1 LAKYVKE
8 KVMDIES
15 LLSKIKS
22 YNPEANL
29 EVVKNAYQCAL
40 KAHQGQK
47 RASGEDYIVHP
58 LAVASLLA
66 DLKLSS
72 TTIAAGLLHDVADD
86 TEYKLPAIKKE
97 FGTEIAFLVDGVSKL
112 GKIKYRGAERQ
123 VENLRKLFLAM
134 AKDIRVAL
142 IKFCD
147 RIHNLETLKHLPLEK
162 RHRIAMESAEIYAPL
177 ANRLGVGI
185 IKTKLE
191 DLAFPYIFPDE
202 YKDLMAKVKDKY
214 EERIKYLEKIKP
226 MVEKE
231 LKKEKIGNFQIN
243 YRAKGYFSLYKKLK
257 KYDND
262 LEKIHD
268 LAALRIV
275 VDSVEDCY
283 RVLGALH
290 KIWHPIPGKMK
301 DYIALPKPNGYK
313 SLHTTVIS
321 LDGKITEFQIR
332 TTQMHSEAEF
342 GIAAHWYYSEQK
354 GFKAYIKRK
363 ISAPPEKEIAWI
375 KQLKD
380 WLEKSKGLAP
390 EQYLESLKIDFLNNR
405 IFIFTPRGDVID
417 LPEKATPIDFA
428 YAIHGEVGA
437 HCIGAKVNGK
447 MSALSSP
454 LENGDVVEI
463 TTDKKR
469 KPSEDW
475 LRIVKTNFAKTQ
487 IKKFLK
493 RNSLLPLENGEDK
506 GANPIERFLPKI
518 KFPAKPADSQKKLLI
533 GGQPDLLFKIAKC
546 CSPQPGDETLA
557 YLTKYDGISV
567 HKLSC
572 SNLKKL
578 KSKSPEKIFHSEWT

>member
-1 LAKYVKE
+1 
-8 KVMDIES
+8 MDIEE
-15 LLSKIKS
+15 LLNKIKA
-22 YNPEANL
+22 YNPQANL
-29 EVVKNAYQCAL
+29 ELVRRAYQYAL

-47 RASGEDYIVHP
+47 RASGEDYIIHP
-58 LAVASLLA
+58 FAVAELLA

-147 RIHNLETLKHLPLEK
+147 RIHNLETLQHLPPEK
-162 RHRIAMESAEIYAPL
+162 QYRIALESADIYAPL

-191 DLAFPYIFPDE
+191 DLAFPYIFPNE
-202 YKDLMAKVKDKY
+202 YKEMMAKVKDEY
-214 EERIKYLEKIKP
+214 GERIKYLERIKP
-226 MVEKE
+226 IVERE
-231 LKKEKIGNFQIN
+231 LKKENVDPVKINC
-243 YRAKGYFSLYKKLK
+243 RAKGYLSLYKKLK

-262 LEKIHD
+262 LERVYD
-268 LAALRIV
+268 LVALRIIV
-275 VDSVEDCY
+275 NSIEDCY
-283 RVLGALH
+283 KVLGTIH
-290 KIWHPIPGKMK
+290 KLWHPVPGKMK
-301 DYIALPKPNGYK
+301 DYIALPKPNGYR
-313 SLHTTVIS
+313 SLHTTVIC
-321 LDGKITEFQIR
+321 LDGKMTEFQIR

-354 GFKAYIKRK
+354 GLKAYIKRK
-363 ISAPPEKEIAWI
+363 ISTPPEKEIPWI

-405 IFIFTPRGDVID
+405 IFVFTPRGDVVD

-437 HCIGAKVNGK
+437 RCVAAKINGK
-447 MSALSSP
+447 IGSLSSS

-463 TTDKKR
+463 TTDKNR

-475 LRIVKTNFAKTQ
+475 LRIVKTSFAKSQ
-487 IKKFLK
+487 IRKFLK
-493 RNSLLPLENGEDK
+493 KNSPLQEENTETREE
-506 GANPIERFLPKI
+506 NLIQRILPKI
-518 KFPAKPADSQKKLLI
+518 KLPSRPANAPKKILI
-533 GGQPDLLFKIAKC
+533 GGHPDLLFKIAKC
-546 CSPQPGDETLA
+546 CSPQPGDDITA
-557 YLTKYDGISV
+557 YLTRYDGASV
-567 HKLSC
+567 HKSSC
-572 SNLKKL
+572 SNLKRL
-578 KSKSPEKIFHSEWT
+578 KSRFPDKIFESDWK